1 MAVPFQT
8 RQLVPT
14 YLFFSALL
22 PFKHENIDKTA
33 TFRVVLT
40 P

>member
-8 RQLVPT
+8 GQLIPT

-22 PFKHENIDKTA
+22 PFKCFPSFKHKNIDKTA
-33 TFRVVLT
+33 TF
-40 P
+40 